1 MLNCS
6 CSGTRTR
13 CCAGTPA
20 GFHGS
25 SRSLTPSAARELFVV
40 VPVRPAAERGTLCTQ
55 CFRGAG
61 RSFFVPHLGGHVRN
75 ICGAHGLCMHTCG
88 PNSIVPAFA
97 AAMRAV
103 EGTLSSTRAAVGG
116 RIMNVTRTVRQS
128 RGTSARSGGVLE
140 ASPWRDYSCLPFL
153 NDLNTTARMLPA
165 MPTCWRWP
173 QPASGRRQEMAGA
186 CEGGAVG
193 RPRSAPGPGSGNPAL
208 PSAPGELLPRR
219 PAANP
224 RPVVLDNTTVA
235 LFTIAADHPQ
245 AVSAIAQPDHG
256 AGTQPRPA
264 ALESTTGDP
273 APRLRRLRRRASEFL
288 PLPPRKP

>member
-1 MLNCS
+1 MACRVLLKIVYLLTCRVLGLAVLVFGGDRAKDAELLVLRHENA
-6 CSGTRTR
+6 G
-13 CCAGTPA
+13 CAWTPA

-25 SRSLTPSAARELFVV
+25 SRSLTPSAARELLVV

-116 RIMNVTRTVRQS
+116 RIMNVTRTVRQP

-208 PSAPGELLPRR
+208 PSAPKELLPRR
-219 PAANP
+219 PW
-224 RPVVLDNTTVA
+224 RPTRGRS
-235 LFTIAADHPQ
+235 F
-245 AVSAIAQPDHG
+245 
-256 AGTQPRPA
+256 
-264 ALESTTGDP
+264 STTP
-273 APRLRRLRRRASEFL
+273 
-288 PLPPRKP
+288 PLHCSP